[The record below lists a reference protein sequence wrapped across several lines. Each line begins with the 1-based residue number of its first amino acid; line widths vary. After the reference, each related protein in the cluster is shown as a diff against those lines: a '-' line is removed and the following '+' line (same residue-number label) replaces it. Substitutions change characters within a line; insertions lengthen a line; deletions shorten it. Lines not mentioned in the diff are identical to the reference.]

1 MRLISRT
8 VSGITAAILVAGAV
22 APLQVGAMS
31 ARGNDRVSVHLVNK
45 GDDAQ
50 DIRVDG
56 RIYLVKPHDGV
67 DVKVPAGSVV
77 YSAGKSAHYQQG
89 DKLITITPQMKDTTV
104 YFNCTDCVVSG
115 S

>member
-1 MRLISRT
+1 MRRITRT
-8 VSGITAAILVAGAV
+8 LSGITALVLAAGAV
-22 APLQVGAMS
+22 APLPIQAMS
-31 ARGNDRVSVHLVNK
+31 LGHNDRVTVHLVNQ

-50 DIRVDG
+50 DIKVDG
-56 RIYLVKPHDGV
+56 HIYLVKPHAGV

-77 YSAGKSAHYQQG
+77 YSAGKSARYQEG

-104 YFNCTDCVVSG
+104 YFNCDHCAVSG